1 MNQTIDNKVDKKG
14 KKSFPLYAKI
24 LLGMALGLAF
34 GFLAIALHWEKVVSD
49 WIAPFG
55 IIFMRLLKMVA
66 VPLVLVSLIMGVVNL
81 KDIRNLSRI
90 GLKTILIYICT
101 TIIAVSIGL
110 GTVSLIRPG
119 DFFPKDKQSELMERY
134 QEVVTE
140 RESVMQEVKEESPL
154 QFLVDMVPENIFSA
168 FGDNSAMLQIIFF
181 AVLFGVAL
189 VVVGPSKT
197 PSLVHFFQQLN
208 LVLIKVIDFI
218 MNAAPVGVFAL
229 MAALIVD
236 YSGDAGI
243 FSALGLYA
251 VTVITALAVI
261 IFLVYPFIM
270 FVFGKKGIKQFV
282 KAATPVQMLAFSTS
296 SSAATLPLTMENTQ
310 KHLGV
315 SKEVSSFVLPVGV
328 TINMDGT
335 SCYQAV
341 AAVFLA
347 QVLGLDLTF
356 GQMMLILA
364 TATISSI
371 GTPGIPGGSI
381 VMLMIVLNSVGI
393 PIEGLALIL
402 GIDRPLDM
410 LRTVVNVTGDMTV
423 ACVVDNGAKKGSE

>member
-1 MNQTIDNKVDKKG
+1 MNRGEAHRKRV
-14 KKSFPLYAKI
+14 PLYAKI
-24 LLGMALGLAF
+24 LLGMGLGLGF
-34 GFLAIALHWEKVVSD
+34 GFLAMAMHWEDFVHD
-49 WIAPFG
+49 WVAPFG
-55 IIFMRLLKMVA
+55 TIFMRLLKLIA

-90 GLKTILIYICT
+90 GLKTILIYVCT

-110 GTVSLIRPG
+110 GMVSLIKPG
-119 DFFPKDKQSELMERY
+119 QVFPKDRQTEFMERY
-134 QEVVTE
+134 QQTVTE
-140 RESVMQEVKEESPL
+140 REAQMQQVKDDSPL
-154 QFLVDMVPENIFSA
+154 QFVVDMVPENVFQSL
-168 FGDNSAMLQIIFF
+168 GDNSKMLQIIFF
-181 AVLFGVAL
+181 ALLFGVAL
-189 VVVGPSKT
+189 IVVGPSKV
-197 PSLVHFFQQLN
+197 PSVVRFFQQLN
-208 LVLIKVIDFI
+208 LILLKIIDFI
-218 MNAAPVGVFAL
+218 MAFAPVGVFAL

-236 YSGDAGI
+236 YAGDAGI

-251 VTVITALAVI
+251 LTVVLALAVI
-261 IFLVYPFIM
+261 IVFIYPFIM
-270 FVFGKKGIKQFV
+270 RVFGKRTVKQFFN
-282 KAATPVQMLAFSTS
+282 AAAPVQMLAFTTS
-296 SSAATLPLTMENTQ
+296 SSAATLPLTMERTQ

-315 SKEVSSFVLPVGV
+315 SEEVSSFVLPVGV

-356 GQMMLILA
+356 GQMLLILA

-381 VMLMIVLNSVGI
+381 VMLMIVLDSVGI

-410 LRTVVNVTGDMTV
+410 LRTMVNVTGDMTV
-423 ACVVDNGAKKGSE
+423 SCVVDRGQEKSSSL

>member
-1 MNQTIDNKVDKKG
+1 MNREEAHRKRI
-14 KKSFPLYAKI
+14 PLYAKI
-24 LLGMALGLAF
+24 LLGMGLGLGF
-34 GFLAIALHWEKVVSD
+34 GFLAIALHWEGFVTNWV
-49 WIAPFG
+49 APWG
-55 IIFMRLLKMVA
+55 TIFMRLLKLIA
-66 VPLVLVSLIMGVVNL
+66 VPLLLVSLIMGVVNL

-90 GLKTILIYICT
+90 GLKTILIYVCT

-110 GTVSLIRPG
+110 GMVSLIKPG
-119 DFFPKDKQSELMERY
+119 RTFPKDKQPEFVERY
-134 QEVVTE
+134 QQTVTE
-140 RESVMQEVKEESPL
+140 REAQMQQVKDDSPL
-154 QFLVDMVPENIFSA
+154 QFVVDMVPENLFQA
-168 FGDNSAMLQIIFF
+168 LGDNSKMLQIIFF
-181 AVLFGVAL
+181 ALLFGVAL
-189 VVVGPSKT
+189 IVVGPSKV
-197 PSLVHFFQQLN
+197 PSVVRFFQQLN
-208 LVLIKVIDFI
+208 LVLLKIIDFI
-218 MNAAPVGVFAL
+218 MAFAPIGVFAL

-236 YSGDAGI
+236 YAGDAGI

-251 VTVITALAVI
+251 LTVVLALAVI
-261 IFLVYPFIM
+261 IVFIYPFIM
-270 FVFGKKGIKQFV
+270 RVFGKRTVKQFF
-282 KAATPVQMLAFSTS
+282 KAATPVQMLAFTTS
-296 SSAATLPLTMENTQ
+296 SSAATLPLTLERTQ

-315 SKEVSSFVLPVGV
+315 SEEVASFVLPVGV

-356 GQMMLILA
+356 GQMLLILA

-381 VMLMIVLNSVGI
+381 VMLMIVLDSVGI

-410 LRTVVNVTGDMTV
+410 LRTMVNVTGDMTV
-423 ACVVDNGAKKGSE
+423 SCVVDNTKK

>member
-1 MNQTIDNKVDKKG
+1 MG
-14 KKSFPLYAKI
+14 
-24 LLGMALGLAF
+24 LGLGF
-34 GFLAIALHWEKVVSD
+34 GFLAMALHWENFVHD
-49 WIAPFG
+49 WVAPWG
-55 IIFMRLLKMVA
+55 TIFMRLLKLIA
-66 VPLVLVSLIMGVVNL
+66 VPLVLVSLIMGVINL

-110 GTVSLIRPG
+110 GMVGLIKPG
-119 DFFPKDKQSELMERY
+119 KTFPKDKQTEFVERY
-134 QEVVTE
+134 QQTVTE
-140 RESVMQEVKEESPL
+140 REAQMQQVKDDSPL
-154 QFLVDMVPENIFSA
+154 QFLVDMVPENVFQA
-168 FGDNSAMLQIIFF
+168 LGDNSKMLQIIFF
-181 AVLFGVAL
+181 ALLFGVAL
-189 VVVGPSKT
+189 VVVGPAKV
-197 PSLVHFFQQLN
+197 PSVVRFFQQLN
-208 LVLIKVIDFI
+208 LILLKIIDFI
-218 MNAAPVGVFAL
+218 MVFAPIGVFAL
-229 MAALIVD
+229 MADLIVD
-236 YSGDAGI
+236 YAGDAGI

-251 VTVITALAVI
+251 LTVVLALAVI
-261 IFLVYPFIM
+261 IVFIYPFIM
-270 FVFGKKGIKQFV
+270 RFFGKRTVKQFFN
-282 KAATPVQMLAFSTS
+282 AAAPVQMLAFTTS
-296 SSAATLPLTMENTQ
+296 SSAATLPLTMERTQ

-315 SKEVSSFVLPVGV
+315 SEEVSSFVLPVGV

-356 GQMMLILA
+356 GQMLLILA

-381 VMLMIVLNSVGI
+381 VMLMIVLDSVGI

-410 LRTVVNVTGDMTV
+410 LRTMVNVTGDMTV
-423 ACVVDNGAKKGSE
+423 SCVVDSNKACE

>member
-1 MNQTIDNKVDKKG
+1 MSDDILHRKRV
-14 KKSFPLYAKI
+14 PLYAKI
-24 LLGMALGLAF
+24 LLGMGLGIGF
-34 GFLAIALHWEKVVSD
+34 GFLTMALHGESFVHD
-49 WIAPFG
+49 WVAPWG
-55 IIFMRLLKMVA
+55 TIFMRLLKLIA

-110 GTVSLIRPG
+110 GMVSLIKPG
-119 DFFPKDKQSELMERY
+119 KAFPKDRQTEFVERY
-134 QEVVTE
+134 QQTVTE
-140 RESVMQEVKEESPL
+140 REAQMQQVKDESPL
-154 QFLVDMVPENIFSA
+154 QFLVDMVPENVFQA
-168 FGDNSAMLQIIFF
+168 LGDNSKMLQIIFF
-181 AVLFGVAL
+181 ALLFGVAL
-189 VVVGPSKT
+189 VVVGPSKV
-197 PSLVHFFQQLN
+197 PSVVRFFQQLN
-208 LVLIKVIDFI
+208 LILLKIIDFI
-218 MNAAPVGVFAL
+218 MAFAPIGVFAL

-236 YSGDAGI
+236 YAGDAGI

-251 VTVITALAVI
+251 LTVVLALAVI
-261 IFLVYPFIM
+261 IVFIYPFIM
-270 FVFGKKGIKQFV
+270 RVFGKRTVKQFF
-282 KAATPVQMLAFSTS
+282 KAAAPVQMLAFTTS
-296 SSAATLPLTMENTQ
+296 SSAATLPLTLERTQ

-315 SKEVSSFVLPVGV
+315 SEEVSSFVLPVGV

-356 GQMMLILA
+356 GQMLLILA

-381 VMLMIVLNSVGI
+381 VMLMIVLDSVGI

-410 LRTVVNVTGDMTV
+410 LRTMVNVTGDMTV
-423 ACVVDNGAKKGSE
+423 SCVVDEGNKKKTAGHEA

>member
-1 MNQTIDNKVDKKG
+1 MNRGEAHRKRV
-14 KKSFPLYAKI
+14 PLYAKI
-24 LLGMALGLAF
+24 LLGMGLGLGF
-34 GFLAIALHWEKVVSD
+34 GFLAMALHWENFVHD
-49 WIAPFG
+49 WVAPWG
-55 IIFMRLLKMVA
+55 TVFMRLLKLIA

-110 GTVSLIRPG
+110 GMVNLIKPG
-119 DFFPKDKQSELMERY
+119 KSFPKDRQTEFVERY
-134 QEVVTE
+134 QQTVTE
-140 RESVMQEVKEESPL
+140 REAQMQQVKDESPL
-154 QFLVDMVPENIFSA
+154 QFLVDMVPENVFQA
-168 FGDNSAMLQIIFF
+168 MGNNSKMLQIIFF
-181 AVLFGVAL
+181 ALLFGVAL
-189 VVVGPSKT
+189 VVVGPSKV
-197 PSLVHFFQQLN
+197 PSVVRFFQQLN
-208 LVLIKVIDFI
+208 LVLLKIIDFI
-218 MNAAPVGVFAL
+218 MAFAPIGVFAL

-236 YSGDAGI
+236 YAGDAGI

-251 VTVITALAVI
+251 LTVVLALAVI
-261 IFLVYPFIM
+261 IVFIYPFIM
-270 FVFGKKGIKQFV
+270 RVFGKRTVKQFFN
-282 KAATPVQMLAFSTS
+282 AAAPVQMLAFTTS
-296 SSAATLPLTMENTQ
+296 SSAATLPLTMERTQ

-315 SKEVSSFVLPVGV
+315 SEEVASFVLPVGV

-356 GQMMLILA
+356 GQMLLILA

-381 VMLMIVLNSVGI
+381 VMLMIVLDSVGI

-410 LRTVVNVTGDMTV
+410 LRTMVNVTGDMTV
-423 ACVVDNGAKKGSE
+423 SCVVDGHKDCK

>member
-1 MNQTIDNKVDKKG
+1 MSKG
-14 KKSFPLYAKI
+14 ETHRKRIPLYAKI
-24 LLGMALGLAF
+24 LLGMGLGLGF
-34 GFLAIALHWEKVVSD
+34 GFLAIALHWEGIVHD
-49 WIAPFG
+49 WVAPWG
-55 IIFMRLLKMVA
+55 TIFMRLLKLIA

-90 GLKTILIYICT
+90 GLKTILIYVCT

-110 GTVSLIRPG
+110 GMVSLIKPG
-119 DFFPKDKQSELMERY
+119 RTFPKDKQSEFVERY
-134 QEVVTE
+134 QQTVTE
-140 RESVMQEVKEESPL
+140 REAQMQQVQDESPL
-154 QFLVDMVPENIFSA
+154 QFVVDMVPENLFQA
-168 FGDNSAMLQIIFF
+168 LGDNSKMLQIIFF
-181 AVLFGVAL
+181 ALLFGVAL
-189 VVVGPSKT
+189 ICVGPTKV
-197 PSLVHFFQQLN
+197 PSMVRFFQQLN
-208 LVLIKVIDFI
+208 LVLLKIIDFI
-218 MNAAPVGVFAL
+218 MAFAPIGVFAL

-236 YSGDAGI
+236 YAGDAGI

-251 VTVITALAVI
+251 LTVVLALAVI

-270 FVFGKKGIKQFV
+270 RVFGKRTMKQFFT
-282 KAATPVQMLAFSTS
+282 AAAPVQMLAFTTS
-296 SSAATLPLTMENTQ
+296 SSAATLPLTLERTQ

-315 SKEVSSFVLPVGV
+315 SEEVSSFVLPVGV

-356 GQMMLILA
+356 GQMLLILA
-364 TATISSI
+364 MATISSI

-381 VMLMIVLNSVGI
+381 VMLMIVLDSVGI

-410 LRTVVNVTGDMTV
+410 LRTMVNVTGDMTV
-423 ACVVDNGAKKGSE
+423 SCVVDNTKK

>member
-1 MNQTIDNKVDKKG
+1 MG
-14 KKSFPLYAKI
+14 
-24 LLGMALGLAF
+24 LGLGF
-34 GFLAIALHWEKVVSD
+34 GFLALALHWESFVHD
-49 WIAPFG
+49 WVAPWG
-55 IIFMRLLKMVA
+55 TIFMRLLKLIA

-90 GLKTILIYICT
+90 GLKTIVIYICT

-110 GTVSLIRPG
+110 GMVSLIKPG
-119 DFFPKDKQSELMERY
+119 KTFPKDRQTEFVERY
-134 QEVVTE
+134 QQTVTE
-140 RESVMQEVKEESPL
+140 REVQMQQVKNESPL
-154 QFLVDMVPENIFSA
+154 QFFVDIVPENIFQA
-168 FGDNSAMLQIIFF
+168 LGDNSKMLQIIFY
-181 AVLFGVAL
+181 ALLFGVAL
-189 VVVGPSKT
+189 VVVGPSKV
-197 PSLVHFFQQLN
+197 PSVVRFFQQLN
-208 LVLIKVIDFI
+208 LVLLKIIDFI
-218 MNAAPVGVFAL
+218 MTFAPIGVFAL

-236 YSGDAGI
+236 YAGDAGI

-251 VTVITALAVI
+251 LTVVLALAVI
-261 IFLVYPFIM
+261 IVFIYPFIM
-270 FVFGKKGIKQFV
+270 RVFGKRTVKQFF
-282 KAATPVQMLAFSTS
+282 KAAAPVQMLAFTTS
-296 SSAATLPLTMENTQ
+296 SSAATLPLTMERTQ

-315 SKEVSSFVLPVGV
+315 SEEVSSFVLPVGV

-356 GQMMLILA
+356 GQMLLILA

-381 VMLMIVLNSVGI
+381 VMLMIVLDSVGI

-410 LRTVVNVTGDMTV
+410 LRTMVNVTGDMTV
-423 ACVVDNGAKKGSE
+423 ACVVDQGNKGS

>member
-1 MNQTIDNKVDKKG
+1 MNRGEAHRKRV
-14 KKSFPLYAKI
+14 PLYAKI
-24 LLGMALGLAF
+24 LLGMGLGLGF
-34 GFLAIALHWEKVVSD
+34 GFLSMALHWEGFVHD
-49 WIAPFG
+49 WVAPWG
-55 IIFMRLLKMVA
+55 TIFMRLLKLIA
-66 VPLVLVSLIMGVVNL
+66 VPLVLVSLIMGVINL

-110 GTVSLIRPG
+110 GMVGLIKPG
-119 DFFPKDKQSELMERY
+119 KTFPKDKQTEFVERY
-134 QEVVTE
+134 QQTVTE
-140 RESVMQEVKEESPL
+140 REAQMQQVKDDSPL
-154 QFLVDMVPENIFSA
+154 QFLVDMVPENVFQA
-168 FGDNSAMLQIIFF
+168 LGDNSKMLQIIFF
-181 AVLFGVAL
+181 ALLFGVAL
-189 VVVGPSKT
+189 VVVGPAKV
-197 PSLVHFFQQLN
+197 PSVVRFFQQLN
-208 LVLIKVIDFI
+208 LILLKIIDFI
-218 MNAAPVGVFAL
+218 MVFAPIGVFAL
-229 MAALIVD
+229 MADLIVD
-236 YSGDAGI
+236 YAGDAGI

-251 VTVITALAVI
+251 LTVVLALAVI
-261 IFLVYPFIM
+261 IVFIYPFIM
-270 FVFGKKGIKQFV
+270 RVFGKRTVKQFFN
-282 KAATPVQMLAFSTS
+282 AAAPVQMLAFTTS
-296 SSAATLPLTMENTQ
+296 SSAATLPLTMERTQ

-315 SKEVSSFVLPVGV
+315 SEEVSSFVLPVGV

-356 GQMMLILA
+356 GQMQLILA

-381 VMLMIVLNSVGI
+381 VMLMIVLDSVGI

-410 LRTVVNVTGDMTV
+410 LRTMVNVTGDMTV
-423 ACVVDNGAKKGSE
+423 SCVVDSNKACE

>member
-1 MNQTIDNKVDKKG
+1 MG
-14 KKSFPLYAKI
+14 
-24 LLGMALGLAF
+24 LGLGF
-34 GFLAIALHWEKVVSD
+34 GFLAIALHWESFVQD
-49 WIAPFG
+49 WVAPFG
-55 IIFMRLLKMVA
+55 TIFMRLLKLIA

-110 GTVSLIRPG
+110 GMVSLIKPG
-119 DFFPKDKQSELMERY
+119 KTFPKDRQTEFVERY
-134 QEVVTE
+134 QQTVTE
-140 RESVMQEVKEESPL
+140 REAQMQQVKDESPL
-154 QFLVDMVPENIFSA
+154 QFVVDMVPDNLFKA
-168 FGDNSAMLQIIFF
+168 LGDNSKMLQIIFF
-181 AVLFGVAL
+181 ALLFGVAL
-189 VVVGPSKT
+189 VVVGPSKVL
-197 PSLVHFFQQLN
+197 SVVRFFQQLN
-208 LVLIKVIDFI
+208 LILLKIIDFI
-218 MNAAPVGVFAL
+218 MAFAPIGVFAL

-236 YSGDAGI
+236 YAGDAGI

-251 VTVITALAVI
+251 LTVVLALAVI
-261 IFLVYPFIM
+261 IVFIYPFIM
-270 FVFGKKGIKQFV
+270 RVFGKRTVKQLFN
-282 KAATPVQMLAFSTS
+282 AAAPVQMLAFTTS
-296 SSAATLPLTMENTQ
+296 SSAATLPLTMERTQ

-315 SKEVSSFVLPVGV
+315 SEEVSSFVLPVGV

-356 GQMMLILA
+356 GQMLLILV

-381 VMLMIVLNSVGI
+381 VMLMIVLDSVGI

-410 LRTVVNVTGDMTV
+410 LRTMVNVTGDMTV
-423 ACVVDNGAKKGSE
+423 SCVVDQGQEKSSPL

>member
-1 MNQTIDNKVDKKG
+1 MG
-14 KKSFPLYAKI
+14 
-24 LLGMALGLAF
+24 LGLGF
-34 GFLAIALHWEKVVSD
+34 GFLALALHWESFVHD
-49 WIAPFG
+49 WVAPWG
-55 IIFMRLLKMVA
+55 AIFMRLLKLIA

-90 GLKTILIYICT
+90 GLKTILIYVCT

-110 GTVSLIRPG
+110 GMVSLIKPG
-119 DFFPKDKQSELMERY
+119 KTFPKDKQTEFVERY
-134 QEVVTE
+134 QQTVTE
-140 RESVMQEVKEESPL
+140 REAQMQQVKDESPL
-154 QFLVDMVPENIFSA
+154 QFVVDMVPENVFQA
-168 FGDNSAMLQIIFF
+168 LGDNSKMLQIIFF
-181 AVLFGVAL
+181 ALLFGVAL
-189 VVVGPSKT
+189 VVVGQSKV
-197 PSLVHFFQQLN
+197 SSMVRFFQQLN
-208 LVLIKVIDFI
+208 LILLKIIDFI
-218 MNAAPVGVFAL
+218 MAFAPIGVFAL

-236 YSGDAGI
+236 YAGDAGI

-251 VTVITALAVI
+251 LTVVLALAVI
-261 IFLVYPFIM
+261 IFVVYPFIM
-270 FVFGKKGIKQFV
+270 RVFGKRNMKQFF
-282 KAATPVQMLAFSTS
+282 KAAAPVQMLAFTTS
-296 SSAATLPLTMENTQ
+296 SSAATLPLTMERTQ

-315 SKEVSSFVLPVGV
+315 SEEVSSFVLPVGV

-356 GQMMLILA
+356 GQMLLILA

-381 VMLMIVLNSVGI
+381 VMLMIVLDSVGI

-410 LRTVVNVTGDMTV
+410 LRTMVNVTGDMTV
-423 ACVVDNGAKKGSE
+423 SCVVDSGNKGN

>member
-1 MNQTIDNKVDKKG
+1 MG
-14 KKSFPLYAKI
+14 
-24 LLGMALGLAF
+24 LGLGF
-34 GFLAIALHWEKVVSD
+34 GFLAMALHWENFVHD
-49 WIAPFG
+49 WVAPWG
-55 IIFMRLLKMVA
+55 TIFMRLLKLIA

-110 GTVSLIRPG
+110 GMVNLIKPG
-119 DFFPKDKQSELMERY
+119 KSFPKDRQTEFVERY
-134 QEVVTE
+134 QQTVTE
-140 RESVMQEVKEESPL
+140 REAQMQQVKDESPL
-154 QFLVDMVPENIFSA
+154 QFLVDMVPENVFQA
-168 FGDNSAMLQIIFF
+168 MGNNSKMLQIIFF
-181 AVLFGVAL
+181 ALLFGVAL
-189 VVVGPSKT
+189 VVVGPSKV
-197 PSLVHFFQQLN
+197 PSVVRFFQQLN
-208 LVLIKVIDFI
+208 LVLFKIIDFI
-218 MNAAPVGVFAL
+218 MAFAPIGVFAL

-236 YSGDAGI
+236 YAGDAGI

-251 VTVITALAVI
+251 LTVVLALAVI
-261 IFLVYPFIM
+261 IVFIYPFIM
-270 FVFGKKGIKQFV
+270 RVFGKRTMKQFL
-282 KAATPVQMLAFSTS
+282 KAAAPVQMLAFTTS
-296 SSAATLPLTMENTQ
+296 SSAATLPLTMERTQ

-315 SKEVSSFVLPVGV
+315 SEEVAFFVLPVGV

-356 GQMMLILA
+356 GQMLLILA

-381 VMLMIVLNSVGI
+381 VMLMIVLDSVGI

-410 LRTVVNVTGDMTV
+410 LRTMVNVTGDMTV
-423 ACVVDNGAKKGSE
+423 SCVVDGHKDCK